1 MDEERFIE
9 HYNRVLAKEIAARQD
24 EYDQRYFEGK
34 SEMESLMSAGG
45 NSEIVKFEHL
55 DVLTTSEQVN
65 QKVNTIYNNT
75 FFGDLA
81 IKEPKVKINSSGN
94 SYTEIWALKIPTS
107 MRLHLKE
114 YYRSCSERCGY
125 IEL

>member
-1 MDEERFIE
+1 MTFKNIKLQLIL
-9 HYNRVLAKEIAARQD
+9 NSVCSISKCCFLCKIAL
-24 EYDQRYFEGK
+24 K
-34 SEMESLMSAGG
+34 
-45 NSEIVKFEHL
+45 
-55 DVLTTSEQVN
+55 
-65 QKVNTIYNNT
+65 YNNT
-75 FFGDLA
+75 FFGNLA